1 MQQIRDL
8 DQNKKA
14 PGLGRFFICN
24 NVMVREV
31 DYRWN
36 QFYPSLM
43 LMYEKLA
50 RFGLVITKPPPKK

>member
-1 MQQIRDL
+1 MQQIRKMR
-8 DQNKKA
+8 QNKKA
-14 PGLGRFFICN
+14 PDLERFLIFN
-24 NVMVREV
+24 NDMVREV

-50 RFGLVITKPPPKK
+50 RLGLTIEDDDVS